1 MPRKPLT
8 AGASRTWLLAGAALV
23 AATGIGFTAAK
34 LTTPKPS
41 PPAVAPA
48 GEGEAGHAEGDAHAE
63 EAGHAD
69 EAQDAEVVAMDDA
82 RIKTAGIQLQPV
94 AVGGLGAEIRAQA
107 TVEAEPSGQAALT
120 ARAAGSIARIN
131 KRLGDPVRAGE
142 TLALVESR
150 EAAQIAADRATA
162 TARADLARKVAAR
175 ERRLYEQRVGA
186 RQDLEAAQ
194 ASLAA
199 AEAESR
205 RAVAAAGAADI
216 SPDGRY
222 VRVVSP
228 INGRVTAM
236 SVSLGAF
243 VQPETELF
251 RIADPNRIQVEA
263 AVPALDAQRVQPGDK
278 AIIETSGG
286 TAVSAVVR
294 SATPAVDEQTR
305 AATVVLTPT
314 GPLADLR
321 PGQLVQVR
329 ITSARA
335 ATRAIVV
342 PDEAIQTVEG
352 RSVVFVRTP
361 KGFRAQPI
369 TAGQRTG
376 GRAEVLEGLRPGDV
390 IAASNAFVL
399 KAELGKGEAEHGH

>member
-1 MPRKPLT
+1 MPRKSLT
-8 AGASRTWLLAGAALV
+8 AGVNRNWLLAGAALV

-34 LTTPKPS
+34 LTSPKP
-41 PPAVAPA
+41 PTAAEAPE
-48 GEGEAGHAEGDAHAE
+48 EGEAGHGEGEAHAE
-63 EAGHAD
+63 GEGHA
-69 EAQDAEVVAMDDA
+69 EEGAEAEVVAMDDA

-162 TARADLARKVAAR
+162 TARAELARKVAAR
-175 ERRLYEQRVGA
+175 ERRLYEQKVGA

-199 AEAESR
+199 AEAEAR
-205 RAVAAAGAADI
+205 RAAAAAGAADV
-216 SPDGRY
+216 SADGRY

-228 INGRVTAM
+228 ISGRVTAM
-236 SVSLGAF
+236 SASLGAF

-251 RIADPNRIQVEA
+251 RIADPSRIQVEA
-263 AVPALDAQRVQPGDK
+263 AVSALDMQRIQPGDR
-278 AIIETSGG
+278 ASIGAAAG
-286 TAVSAVVR
+286 TAIPAIVR
-294 SATPAVDEQTR
+294 SITPAVDEQTR

-314 GPLADLR
+314 GSLGDLR
-321 PGQLVQVR
+321 PGQLVEAR
-329 ITSARA
+329 MTSARS

-361 KGFRAQPI
+361 KGFRAQPV
-369 TAGQRTG
+369 TAGRRTG
-376 GRAEVLEGLRPGDV
+376 GRAEILEGLRPGDV
-390 IAASNAFVL
+390 IAAANAFVL

>member
-1 MPRKPLT
+1 
-8 AGASRTWLLAGAALV
+8 
-23 AATGIGFTAAK
+23 
-34 LTTPKPS
+34 
-41 PPAVAPA
+41 
-48 GEGEAGHAEGDAHAE
+48 
-63 EAGHAD
+63 
-69 EAQDAEVVAMDDA
+69 
-82 RIKTAGIQLQPV
+82 
-94 AVGGLGAEIRAQA
+94 
-107 TVEAEPSGQAALT
+107 
-120 ARAAGSIARIN
+120 
-131 KRLGDPVRAGE
+131 
-142 TLALVESR
+142 
-150 EAAQIAADRATA
+150 
-162 TARADLARKVAAR
+162 
-175 ERRLYEQRVGA
+175 
-186 RQDLEAAQ
+186 
-194 ASLAA
+194 
-199 AEAESR
+199 
-205 RAVAAAGAADI
+205 
-216 SPDGRY
+216 
-222 VRVVSP
+222 
-228 INGRVTAM
+228 
-236 SVSLGAF
+236 